1 MCRNPLG
8 SGGKRVIVAILALF
22 AIKNIWKSISI
33 FTSGQGTYSGNLRF
47 PEPLPFEVINWGC
60 FLLEGRGSG
69 NRRFPEIKLIK

>member
-33 FTSGQGTYSGNLRF
+33 LLQGTYGSPNPSLCGGDKLG
-47 PEPLPFEVINWGC
+47 IS
-60 FLLEGRGSG
+60 LLEGKGSG
-69 NRRFPEIKLIK
+69 NRRFPEREGFGEP